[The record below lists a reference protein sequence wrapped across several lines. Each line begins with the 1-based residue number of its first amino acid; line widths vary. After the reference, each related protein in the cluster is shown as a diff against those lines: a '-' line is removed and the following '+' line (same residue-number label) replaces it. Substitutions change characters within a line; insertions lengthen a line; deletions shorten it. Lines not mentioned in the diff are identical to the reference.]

1 MCRIYLCGNPSGR
14 ISSLP
19 SGIISSF
26 GMLTFR
32 GRSLALDARRNYN
45 YAQSHVEDSDATYS
59 SGKIESSLAY
69 GLNRTGC
76 PKVVRIASLN
86 DFVRYLRLSD
96 SIISDIKM
104 PLRDLFVCLRPL
116 LVDEECEIRICG
128 LRSVRHLL
136 RSEADAKIALELGID
151 HLIVRSFETSMN
163 DESERLQC
171 LRLFVQFINLF
182 PAIMPSSFLNALLSI
197 ASSSFSE
204 EDNLAPV
211 GLALLCELAVKRV
224 TPEFPASRFLSC
236 VSRYALQCQLPHQIQ
251 CLSNVIG
258 HLFND
263 LTQKDYSVVKRS
275 VFFHE
280 LLIALI
286 DPDYEVCAQSEKPS
300 TATWESSKSNVF
312 LSNCRRIMVCNLR
325 HWSGILHTFAQ
336 IKTPVSCV
344 DRVLDLVPTCSPI
357 ESLMLGLRMKCENI
371 QDTAVEILCDL
382 LGVDYM
388 DREFL
393 SWTDVLNYRLG
404 HISDNNEH
412 MLNRQFVLAD
422 AKLISEAWN
431 DSRMDLVDATI
442 AVVLYCLVK
451 SDLIKVL
458 AEKAL
463 SDPDRPLHLK
473 ITLLIEDILYRCFRW
488 FRTDT
493 SEHASSLDTLY
504 CRTEDERLRNQA
516 VTLSNRVDSLRAAR
530 HQRIPKSLVFELL
543 FNHYSNRGLP
553 NFGISSSDIS
563 TSSEHIAKLIRDSRV
578 LTNSA
583 LPESWNWLLVDLVLT
598 EISFLP
604 KFYCDP
610 ACIRFI
616 VEVLGFFKPSG
627 QFRRLTSN
635 FRRYSRVGCKLMAL
649 LCHAPCDSLMRV
661 LLREFLNQTTGLLSP
676 ENLESGPLNERDIQC
691 TAVIDYFSMILQLS
705 FHENGLLELQQA
717 GILSRFEEILATD
730 GREAYVKVIL
740 ASLSFAKATSNPSD
754 PFRRILHMCLTSPS
768 AETRLYATHYVIM
781 LGQMRVDHF
790 AEWGISVLTSQL
802 NDSSAEVVEAAIEGL
817 HSLLIDSDYRASFV
831 KLNVPL
837 LSYGNAGI
845 LLMSYRYSEVDWI
858 VSSPATMLSCL
869 CEIERWKETFYLRYY
884 EICEETLSEA
894 LSRYDIFSDESFCV
908 QALDGASK
916 AYMPPHL
923 FGHLAEHHLGCYLL
937 YAQGVLSMLME
948 NLHGLQTNTEGQ
960 QDAIAATL
968 YALGQIG
975 CRDAGMMLLPLCVVP
990 AIVRVAEQCNVCHIR
1005 GCAYY
1010 AISLISKN
1018 CFGSEILSLLG
1029 WDKTVAKVPL
1039 SLSEFKKSR
1048 HDFLIKMKEQLQYWQ
1063 CLIIQSASMKQS
1075 SFACTE
1081 MLSGCSSTLPLN
1093 CTWCSVRNKVLHIF
1107 ADEKELISSLTE
1119 EYSIPVV
1126 STEIPLP
1133 CCMDPLLTSAVP
1145 SDPFD
1150 KSQGRAESVDS
1161 MGLLFRKTP
1170 LELKRPLKSALQ
1182 SSSRRQMYLKSN
1194 LGQVRSLPVYEVS
1207 PRSDT
1212 SHGTYG
1218 ERLSFSLD
1226 DIRLIRD
1233 TYLLK
1238 KSQRALPHQ
1247 SNISVTSNGFCLPT
1261 SIHQMFS
1268 LGDCRSAPEECS
1280 LVSGAQ
1286 HDGAFFEEHSAQLCF
1301 LCCNSLCQPSLLNI
1315 DETNRPKPD
1324 VGEVQ
1329 VRKEAMRLISMLSVR
1344 VKYSEQGLL
1353 RLKQD
1358 FQDVMSS
1365 ACFYSDVCVFLSQR
1379 SLPLKAR
1386 RFIQELLADV
1396 KFDALWR
1403 RAFEALQ
1410 VLSPLQGTVTVLE

>member
-1 MCRIYLCGNPSGR
+1 MPTAI
-14 ISSLP
+14 
-19 SGIISSF
+19 
-26 GMLTFR
+26 
-32 GRSLALDARRNYN
+32 
-45 YAQSHVEDSDATYS
+45 
-59 SGKIESSLAY
+59 
-69 GLNRTGC
+69 
-76 PKVVRIASLN
+76 VV
-86 DFVRYLRLSD
+86 
-96 SIISDIKM
+96 
-104 PLRDLFVCLRPL
+104 
-116 LVDEECEIRICG
+116 
-128 LRSVRHLL
+128 
-136 RSEADAKIALELGID
+136 
-151 HLIVRSFETSMN
+151 
-163 DESERLQC
+163 
-171 LRLFVQFINLF
+171 
-182 PAIMPSSFLNALLSI
+182 
-197 ASSSFSE
+197 
-204 EDNLAPV
+204 
-211 GLALLCELAVKRV
+211 
-224 TPEFPASRFLSC
+224 
-236 VSRYALQCQLPHQIQ
+236 
-251 CLSNVIG
+251 
-258 HLFND
+258 
-263 LTQKDYSVVKRS
+263 
-275 VFFHE
+275 
-280 LLIALI
+280 
-286 DPDYEVCAQSEKPS
+286 
-300 TATWESSKSNVF
+300 
-312 LSNCRRIMVCNLR
+312 
-325 HWSGILHTFAQ
+325 
-336 IKTPVSCV
+336 
-344 DRVLDLVPTCSPI
+344 
-357 ESLMLGLRMKCENI
+357 
-371 QDTAVEILCDL
+371 
-382 LGVDYM
+382 
-388 DREFL
+388 
-393 SWTDVLNYRLG
+393 
-404 HISDNNEH
+404 
-412 MLNRQFVLAD
+412 
-422 AKLISEAWN
+422 
-431 DSRMDLVDATI
+431 
-442 AVVLYCLVK
+442 
-451 SDLIKVL
+451 
-458 AEKAL
+458 
-463 SDPDRPLHLK
+463 
-473 ITLLIEDILYRCFRW
+473 
-488 FRTDT
+488 
-493 SEHASSLDTLY
+493 
-504 CRTEDERLRNQA
+504 
-516 VTLSNRVDSLRAAR
+516 
-530 HQRIPKSLVFELL
+530 
-543 FNHYSNRGLP
+543 
-553 NFGISSSDIS
+553 
-563 TSSEHIAKLIRDSRV
+563 
-578 LTNSA
+578 
-583 LPESWNWLLVDLVLT
+583 
-598 EISFLP
+598 
-604 KFYCDP
+604 
-610 ACIRFI
+610 
-616 VEVLGFFKPSG
+616 
-627 QFRRLTSN
+627 
-635 FRRYSRVGCKLMAL
+635 
-649 LCHAPCDSLMRV
+649 
-661 LLREFLNQTTGLLSP
+661 
-676 ENLESGPLNERDIQC
+676 
-691 TAVIDYFSMILQLS
+691 
-705 FHENGLLELQQA
+705 
-717 GILSRFEEILATD
+717 RFEEILATD

-768 AETRLYATHYVIM
+768 ALAQCLQETRLYATHYVIM

-1161 MGLLFRKTP
+1161 MGLLFRNTP

-1218 ERLSFSLD
+1218 ES
-1226 DIRLIRD
+1226 
-1233 TYLLK
+1233 
-1238 KSQRALPHQ
+1238 
-1247 SNISVTSNGFCLPT
+1247 SVYPT
-1261 SIHQMFS
+1261 DFK
-1268 LGDCRSAPEECS
+1268 GDCRSAPEECS